1 MTGTVT
7 PDTDIECDRVSDDE
21 DLDGTC
27 TPADLHPGVMVSD
40 TEFDE
45 DLPTV
50 FDEVDLVGVS

>member
-1 MTGTVT
+1 VT
-7 PDTDIECDRVSDDE
+7 PDTDIVCDRESDDE

-27 TPADLHPGVMVSD
+27 TTSDLRPGVMVSD

-50 FDEVDLVGVS
+50 LDEVDLVGVS